1 MFVKTAAA
9 YFPRIENPY
18 SDSTLQ
24 LETLEH
30 LKVYANS
37 SEACTQLFSVQCS
50 EMTPFGHFQVKI
62 YLTQQRVQY
71 KNFFVDAVCC
81 NLTQKICTMLE
92 KMGIILES

>member
-37 SEACTQLFSVQCS
+37 SEACTQLFTV
-50 EMTPFGHFQVKI
+50 
-62 YLTQQRVQY
+62 
-71 KNFFVDAVCC
+71 
-81 NLTQKICTMLE
+81 
-92 KMGIILES
+92 